1 MSIQEELEINI
12 NEMNK
17 KLSSNKELSV
27 DDIEVLLLSALI
39 QEEGSK

>member
-17 KLSSNKELSV
+17 SLNSGKELSV
-27 DDIEVLLLSALI
+27 EQIEILLLSALI
-39 QEEGSK
+39 QEEGTK

>member
-17 KLSSNKELSV
+17 KLSSNKELTV
-27 DDIEVLLLSALI
+27 EDIEVLLLSSLI
-39 QEEGSK
+39 QEEGNK

>member
-17 KLSSNKELSV
+17 KLSSNKELTV
-27 DDIEVLLLSALI
+27 EDIEVLLLSSLI
-39 QEEGSK
+39 QEEGKK

>member
-27 DDIEVLLLSALI
+27 EDIEILLLSSLV
-39 QEEGSK
+39 QEEGEK

>member
-17 KLSSNKELSV
+17 SLSTGKELSV
-27 DDIEVLLLSALI
+27 EEIEILLLSSLI
-39 QEEGSK
+39 QEEGKK